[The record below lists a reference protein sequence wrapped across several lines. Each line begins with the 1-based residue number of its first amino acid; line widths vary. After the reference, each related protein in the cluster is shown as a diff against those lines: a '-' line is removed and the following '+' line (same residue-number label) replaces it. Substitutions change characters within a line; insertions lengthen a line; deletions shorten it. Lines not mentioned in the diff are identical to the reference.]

1 MLNFLNFSAKQ
12 LQETEGFRKKITKV
26 ASNLNISDL
35 KYFEIINI
43 EENALDILLVDNS
56 MYFSKIHLY
65 SSEAIKMLN
74 SEFAKIVSS
83 LGVSGHD
90 NFINSV
96 EKTDDTNLLS
106 SVYGT
111 LSRSMELLNTE
122 NSNKLDKLEESVS
135 SVFNVGLE
143 NFSYVELKQAVI
155 PLVKELIP
163 NMHSVKII
171 NLTSNSLEVLAIT
184 EECKLYQY
192 TIFLDINFKKF
203 FNRYLSAI
211 LPYESFIEM
220 KKALK
225 IYDFSTA
232 LKTVMPSYDS
242 INRKNDVEGF
252 ISFLIKT
259 FKSETKDEGHGKDGL
274 KNVYKFF
281 LDTSV
286 DEAEAKK
293 KVLNYFME
301 SSTFINKK

>member
-26 ASNLNISDL
+26 ASNLNISKL

-43 EENALDILLVDNS
+43 EENALDVLLIDNN
-56 MYFSKIHLY
+56 MYFSKVHLY

-74 SEFAKIVSS
+74 SEFERIVSS
-83 LGVSGHD
+83 LGVSGHE

-106 SVYGT
+106 SVLDT
-111 LSRSMELLNTE
+111 LSRSMQLLNIE
-122 NSNKLDKLEESVS
+122 NSNKLDKLEESTS
-135 SVFNVGLE
+135 SEFNVGLDK
-143 NFSYVELKQAVI
+143 FSYVELKQAII
-155 PLVKELIP
+155 PIVKELVP

-171 NLTSNSLEVLAIT
+171 NLTSNSIEILLIT

-192 TIFLDINFKKF
+192 TIFLDISYQKF

-211 LPYESFIEM
+211 LPYELFIEM
-220 KKALK
+220 KKGLK
-225 IYDFSTA
+225 LYDFSTA
-232 LKTVMPSYDS
+232 LKAAMPSYDS
-242 INRKNDVEGF
+242 INKKNHVEGF

-259 FKSETKDEGHGKDGL
+259 FKSKTKDEGHGKDGL

-293 KVLNYFME
+293 KVLDYFMK